1 MYTKQEIIIRS
12 YREGNSQRQ
21 IARELHISRKTVRKY
36 IFDYESDMASSGNKE
51 SILSKYL
58 SKPIVYKSG
67 PRVKLKLTREVQ
79 AAIDK
84 LLEENRLKLR
94 QGLRKQVLKKIDI
107 QEALHGMGYQI
118 GYTTVCNYIREKE
131 GKISN
136 KEAFIRQ
143 EYLPGT
149 SCEFDWGEIKLII
162 AGQQVRLNLAVFTSA
177 YSNYRYALIYRRQDT
192 LAFLESH
199 VSFFAHTGGVY
210 HEMVYDNM
218 RVAVAKFVGLHEK
231 EPTQAL
237 LQLRGHYQFLHR
249 FCNAYRGNEKGH
261 VERSVE
267 YIRRKAFGVKSSF
280 ENQEEATAYLC
291 AVVERLNSTRQQ
303 LTGKTAMEMFAT
315 EKKELWQI
323 TGPLAC
329 SESAQLRTDKYAT
342 VSYRC
347 NRYSVPDSLVGHFV
361 DAKVFSHKIEF
372 YHNNKLVASHA
383 RDYGNH
389 QWVIDI
395 EHYLHTF
402 NKKPGALKG
411 SVALARSSY
420 LKQLYQQFYLNRPR
434 DFIDLLHYCHR
445 HRVSGERLE
454 TAVSRIAG
462 TCPLGVDTEKI
473 TAILGNKI
481 TPQEILPVNTTETMG
496 MAKKQLQ
503 QVADLFS

>member
-1 MYTKQEIIIRS
+1 MYTKQEIIIGS
-12 YREGNSQRQ
+12 HREGKSQRQ

-36 IFDYESDMASSGNKE
+36 LFDYESGLVASGNEK
-51 SILSKYL
+51 SSLTRYL
-58 SKPIVYKSG
+58 SKPVVYQSG

-84 LLEENRLKLR
+84 LLEGNKLKLR

-107 QEALHGMGYQI
+107 LEALHGMGHQI
-118 GYTTVCNYIREKE
+118 GYTTVCNYIRKKE
-131 GKISN
+131 GKASN

-143 EYLPGT
+143 EYQPGT

-162 AGQQVRLNLAVFTSA
+162 AGQLMKLNLAVFTSA
-177 YSNYRYALIYRRQDT
+177 YSNYRYACIYQRQDT

-199 VSFFAHTGGVY
+199 VSFFLHTGGVY

-218 RVAVAKFVGLHEK
+218 RVAVAKFVGHHEK

-237 LQLRGHYQFLHR
+237 LQLRGHYQFAHR

-267 YIRRKAFGVKSSF
+267 YIRRKAFGVKSNF
-280 ENQEEATAYLC
+280 ENLEVATAYLNV
-291 AVVERLNSTRQQ
+291 VVEKLNNTKQQ
-303 LTGKTAMEMFAT
+303 LTGKTALEMFAA
-315 EKKELWQI
+315 EKKELWQAP
-323 TGPLAC
+323 GPLAC
-329 SESAQLRTDKYAT
+329 SEAAQLRADKYAT

-347 NRYSVPDSLVGHFV
+347 NRYSVPDNLVGYFV

-372 YHNNKLVASHA
+372 YHENSLVASHS
-383 RDYGNH
+383 RDYGKQ
-389 QWVIDI
+389 QWIISI
-395 EHYLHTF
+395 EHYLGTF
-402 NKKPGALKG
+402 AKKPGALKG

-434 DFIDLLHYCHR
+434 DFIDLLHYCQR
-445 HRVSGERLE
+445 YRVSGEKLE
-454 TAVSRIAG
+454 TAVSRITS
-462 TCPLGVDTEKI
+462 TCTKGVDTEKI
-473 TAILGNKI
+473 TAVLGNK
-481 TPQEILPVNTTETMG
+481 TVSQQALHHEATETMD

-503 QVADLFS
+503 QVAALFN